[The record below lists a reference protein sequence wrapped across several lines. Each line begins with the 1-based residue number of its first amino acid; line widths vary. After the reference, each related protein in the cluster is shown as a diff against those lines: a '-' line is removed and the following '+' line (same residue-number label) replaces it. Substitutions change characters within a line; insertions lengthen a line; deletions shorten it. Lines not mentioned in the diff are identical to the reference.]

1 MASEDEMMQL
11 MTELEAADARIKEL
25 EAELAAS
32 GGGGGG
38 GDYGGEDMDVLRDQN
53 QQLTDDLNNSK
64 ARCQKLER
72 EIKEKERKANAEADN
87 AKVSLSA
94 LNNAN
99 RKMEELK
106 RLYTKERESNAKS
119 NSNSQAM
126 EVKFEEMQVE
136 LKETMEHNIEL
147 QNTIE
152 TLTKQ
157 IELVEEHINQKDAD
171 VY

>member
-1 MASEDEMMQL
+1 MPLVKFLKVESSISIAPIVL
-11 MTELEAADARIKEL
+11 INPIPKEAAIK
-25 EAELAAS
+25 A
-32 GGGGGG
+32 
-38 GDYGGEDMDVLRDQN
+38 
-53 QQLTDDLNNSK
+53 K
-64 ARCQKLER
+64 
-72 EIKEKERKANAEADN
+72 AEADN
-87 AKVSLSA
+87 AKESLSA